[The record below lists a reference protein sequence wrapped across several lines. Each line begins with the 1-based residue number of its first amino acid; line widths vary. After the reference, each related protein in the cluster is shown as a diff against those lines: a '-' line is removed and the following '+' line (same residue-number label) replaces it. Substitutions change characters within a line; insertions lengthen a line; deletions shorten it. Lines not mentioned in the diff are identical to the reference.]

1 MKREIFF
8 QLYKKELDTNHS
20 LSQLEVDSL
29 DILLDVY
36 EENNSLFTVQQLAYI
51 FATIFHE
58 TAGTMRPIKEA
69 FWMTEEWRK
78 KNLRYFPYYGRDFV
92 HTTWSTNY
100 GKFSKVVGVDLV
112 KYPERIS
119 EPKIAMQILIHGFQ
133 NGTWTGKKLSDY
145 INAKKCL
152 YVAARKCINGTD
164 KAELIATYATKFETI
179 FKKSL

>member
-1 MKREIFF
+1 MKRDIFF
-8 QLYKKELDTNHS
+8 SLYKKELDTNHQ

-29 DILLDVY
+29 DFLLDVY
-36 EENNSLFTVQQLAYI
+36 EDKNSLFTLQQWAYI

-69 FWMTEEWRK
+69 FWMSEEWRK
-78 KNLRYFPYYGRDFV
+78 KNLRYYPYYGMDFV
-92 HTTWSTNY
+92 HTTWESNFR
-100 GKFSKVVGVDLV
+100 KFSAVVGVDLV
-112 KYPERIS
+112 KYPERIQ
-119 EPKIAMQILIHGFQ
+119 EPKIAMQILIYGFQ

-152 YVAARKCINGTD
+152 YIKARWCINSTD

-179 FKKSL
+179 FKQSA